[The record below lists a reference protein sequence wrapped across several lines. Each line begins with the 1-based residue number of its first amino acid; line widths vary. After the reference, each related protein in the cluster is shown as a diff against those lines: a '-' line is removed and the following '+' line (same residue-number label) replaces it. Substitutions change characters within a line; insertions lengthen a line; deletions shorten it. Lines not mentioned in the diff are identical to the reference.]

1 MTRRTDAELVTLARC
16 GDKDA
21 FGQLVER
28 YQQMAKRVAVGM
40 VGNEDMARELAQEA
54 LLRAYL
60 SLDHLRDDGRF
71 NNWLYGIVLNVC
83 RSHIRDQK
91 TVFFS
96 LEAMAGGLRFDA
108 VPFLTA
114 APDPQEVAEEREL
127 HRVVVEA
134 VKALSPK
141 NRAAALLFYFEQ
153 LSLREIAAIL
163 EVSVAAVKGRV
174 HKVRK
179 QLRER
184 LLLVYSEMDH
194 ASQMER
200 RRRTMVK
207 VTIADVIKQERG
219 CVVVLLDEAGHRA
232 LPIWVGPWE
241 GAALATGLREL
252 PVSRP
257 LTFTFLANL
266 LEAADTEVEEVRIE
280 ALKEDTFYA
289 VTKLRSGDRVR
300 EVDARPSDAI
310 ALALRTSSPIFVAEE
325 VMEREGTNIP
335 TAIGGTSQLGKGLD
349 SMMREIEDKWH
360 EAKSLPPH
368 TKEEMEKTRQEL
380 LAFVFGSE
388 T

>member
-1 MTRRTDAELVTLARC
+1 
-16 GDKDA
+16 
-21 FGQLVER
+21 
-28 YQQMAKRVAVGM
+28 
-40 VGNEDMARELAQEA
+40 
-54 LLRAYL
+54 
-60 SLDHLRDDGRF
+60 
-71 NNWLYGIVLNVC
+71 
-83 RSHIRDQK
+83 
-91 TVFFS
+91 
-96 LEAMAGGLRFDA
+96 
-108 VPFLTA
+108 
-114 APDPQEVAEEREL
+114 
-127 HRVVVEA
+127 
-134 VKALSPK
+134 
-141 NRAAALLFYFEQ
+141 
-153 LSLREIAAIL
+153 
-163 EVSVAAVKGRV
+163 
-174 HKVRK
+174 
-179 QLRER
+179 
-184 LLLVYSEMDH
+184 
-194 ASQMER
+194 
-200 RRRTMVK
+200 MVK

-335 TAIGGTSQLGKGLD
+335 TALGGTSQLGKGLD

-368 TKEEMEKTRQEL
+368 TNEEMEKTRREL